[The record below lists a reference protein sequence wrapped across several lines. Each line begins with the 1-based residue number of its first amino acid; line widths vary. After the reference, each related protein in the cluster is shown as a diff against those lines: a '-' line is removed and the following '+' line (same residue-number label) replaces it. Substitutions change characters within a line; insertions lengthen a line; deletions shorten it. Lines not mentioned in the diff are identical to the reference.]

1 MLTPCEETDYIS
13 QKIQAAVEQSQ
24 QKIVPEIVEPLK
36 TKIIASIQQAVKTA
50 VAGIKEEIRKALYPT
65 INEQSN
71 N

>member
-24 QKIVPEIVEPLK
+24 QKIVPEIVEPPK

-50 VAGIKEEIRKALYPT
+50 VAGTNEEIRKALYPT
-65 INEQSN
+65 IKEQSN